1 MASRDVIVQVL
12 WAKQSVREDADLFEV
27 GEQRE
32 NVDGDSLSFL
42 IPNLEPDTSYRVQ
55 VRESSLFLYF
65 RIPLTSCCCLSA
77 GSSDLAVWRL
87 EAEERARRDLHHHI
101 QPATS
106 TCRRTWRRRARH
118 AQTGRGPGRAF
129 TILPERTPQS

>member
-1 MASRDVIVQVL
+1 MQVL

-65 RIPLTSCCCLSA
+65 RIPLTYVLLLS
-77 GSSDLAVWRL
+77 V
-87 EAEERARRDLHHHI
+87 RRFKRSRSM
-101 QPATS
+101 ATRS
-106 TCRRTWRRRARH
+106 
-118 AQTGRGPGRAF
+118 
-129 TILPERTPQS
+129 

>member
-1 MASRDVIVQVL
+1 MQVL

-55 VRESSLFLYF
+55 VRESSLLFA
-65 RIPLTSCCCLSA
+65 LSN
-77 GSSDLAVWRL
+77 SSHVLLLSV
-87 EAEERARRDLHHHI
+87 RRSK
-101 QPATS
+101 QSRSMATRS
-106 TCRRTWRRRARH
+106 
-118 AQTGRGPGRAF
+118 
-129 TILPERTPQS
+129 